1 MHGVLVIDKP
11 AGLTSHDVVNRVRRI
26 AQTRKVGHLGTLDP
40 LATGVLPLVVGR
52 ATRLAQFFNASRKT
66 YDALVEFGYS
76 TDTYDCEGKATSEY
90 REPAFDRALL
100 EEKLSAFRG
109 KFLQTPP
116 PVSAKKIAGTPSYK
130 LARQNVPVSLKPV
143 EVEIQWQLHEFSG
156 KLARLSMECSAG
168 TYVRSV
174 AHDVG
179 QLLGCGAFVRSLR
192 RTISGEFTISQAST
206 LEQLQELARSGRIED
221 VLIPAAKLLP
231 HFPGALIDAS
241 TEANIRQGKD
251 FRLSPFHSNP
261 EAPFIKAI
269 SHSGDLVAIGAA
281 RLPHLYHPVLVL

>member
-1 MHGVLVIDKP
+1 M
-11 AGLTSHDVVNRVRRI
+11 
-26 AQTRKVGHLGTLDP
+26 
-40 LATGVLPLVVGR
+40 VGR

-156 KLARLSMECSAG
+156 KLARLTMECSAG

>member
-1 MHGVLVIDKP
+1 M
-11 AGLTSHDVVNRVRRI
+11 
-26 AQTRKVGHLGTLDP
+26 
-40 LATGVLPLVVGR
+40 
-52 ATRLAQFFNASRKT
+52 
-66 YDALVEFGYS
+66 
-76 TDTYDCEGKATSEY
+76 
-90 REPAFDRALL
+90 
-100 EEKLSAFRG
+100 
-109 KFLQTPP
+109 
-116 PVSAKKIAGTPSYK
+116 
-130 LARQNVPVSLKPV
+130 

-156 KLARLSMECSAG
+156 KLARLTMECSAG